1 MDTQRTADRNALTA
15 LLRAIDLGLDVRT
28 ALTNAQ
34 IDTIAAWRDRTGD
47 DVAVARSEARRLATS
62 IRHRTVELDA
72 NQAAL
77 STHVDEL
84 ALGIRDL
91 SGVGPF
97 TAAIILTTYSHRG
110 RVRSEAAFTAM
121 AGVSPIPASSGNI
134 SRHRL
139 NRHGDRQLNR
149 AIHIIARSRMMT
161 DATTKAYVERRTN
174 EGKTRREIH
183 RCLKRFIARSIYRS
197 LTTLIT

>member
-1 MDTQRTADRNALTA
+1 
-15 LLRAIDLGLDVRT
+15 
-28 ALTNAQ
+28 
-34 IDTIAAWRDRTGD
+34 
-47 DVAVARSEARRLATS
+47 
-62 IRHRTVELDA
+62 
-72 NQAAL
+72 
-77 STHVDEL
+77 
-84 ALGIRDL
+84 
-91 SGVGPF
+91 
-97 TAAIILTTYSHRG
+97 
-110 RVRSEAAFTAM
+110 M

-161 DATTKAYVERRTN
+161 DATTKAYIERRTN

-183 RCLKRFIARSIYRS
+183 RRLKRFITRSIYRS